1 MTFSNEYC
9 VYVENIIMQ
18 LNILC
23 KFASFIHFFKY
34 IAFLLN
40 EENNTKEEITV
51 KSHWLYFIKIY
62 NNITRESQTSGNNI

>member
-18 LNILC
+18 LNTLC
-23 KFASFIHFFKY
+23 KFVFFYTFFKY
-34 IAFLLN
+34 IAFFN

-51 KSHWLYFIKIY
+51 KSHWLHFIKIDK
-62 NNITRESQTSGNNI
+62 NIARESQTSGNNI